1 MPKKIIL
8 KKKGGK
14 EKNIFEDLLRYHP
27 FPILIYDSK
36 TLDFLYVNEAAIKKY
51 GYSRSKFL
59 KMNLKDLFPSEYIPY
74 SLQKIKRANPQRHK
88 IKSGKLIDVQV
99 TFQTC
104 KPEAYQHLVDLTGQT
119 RLTNQRLTFDGHR
132 AELMIVQ
139 DISEQVILNNK
150 LANIEAELR
159 TTLYS
164 IGDAVISTD
173 EHGKIVIMNLAA
185 ERLTGWKE
193 SEAKGK
199 PLEKVFKIVNE
210 YTRAKVENPVKKVLR
225 QGIVVGL
232 ANHTLLIA
240 RDGTERPIMDCGAPI
255 KDKSGKISGVV
266 LVFRDQ
272 TKEREAQRKIEEAK
286 IFAESVIATVRE
298 PLIVLDSK
306 MRVITANRSF
316 YQTFRTT
323 PEKTIGQSLYKLGN
337 RQWNIPKLKELLEKI
352 LPQNTSFDNF
362 EVEYNF
368 PQIGKRIML
377 LNARR
382 IYRETNKTD
391 MILLAIEDI
400 TEREEKKKK
409 ILENEKQYRLLF
421 NSMIDAFAFHEII
434 LDKKG
439 KPYDYRFLE
448 VNPTFEK
455 FTGLKAEKLIGR
467 TVREVLPNIESYWIE
482 TYGKVAL
489 TGESIHFE
497 NYSSDLNKYYEVVA
511 YSPEPKRF
519 VTIFRDVTD
528 RKNAEQRI
536 RKLNR
541 VYAVLSEV
549 NQAIVR
555 IHDYEKLLN
564 SVCQIAVEK
573 GGFVMAWIG
582 MIDSET
588 NKVNVVASA
597 GLTEDYLSK
606 INIDLSDKK
615 RSGGP
620 TGTAIRTGEHVIS
633 NYIEKNNLMK
643 PWREDAIKYGYKSSA
658 AFPIKVF
665 GKVVGT
671 FNLYSAE
678 IDFFDDEEIKLLD
691 DLSMDLS
698 FALEF
703 IEQEKERKKVENLLR
718 QNEQK
723 YYSLI
728 ESSEDSI
735 YLVDKDCKYLY
746 LNNRYLSRIGL
757 PLNEVIGKSYSEFH
771 TAENS
776 KEFEEKVKTVF
787 ETGKSLVYEYQ
798 SFRDNR
804 YFIRTLSP
812 VKDPNSNKPIAVTI
826 ISKDITDR
834 INIEKTLRESE
845 EKFRKLAESTNTAI
859 FIYKGTKFVYANN
872 ATQRLS
878 GYTEQELLNMNFWDV
893 VHPEFRE
900 LIKERGL
907 ARQRGEEAP
916 PSYEFKIITKDGQ
929 EKWINFT
936 STLIDFKGE
945 IAALGTAFDITER
958 KIAEQNLKESEERF
972 RNIYESLTIG
982 VYRTSLDGRLLMANP
997 TFLSILGYNSLE
1009 EAKEKIIMDKVY
1021 AEEGT
1026 RDLFLK
1032 IILEEG
1038 IVYGFEQ
1045 KWRRADGK
1053 IVYIRE
1059 NARAYKDN
1067 NGNVAY
1073 FEGTIEDITTRKLAE
1088 EELIK
1093 AKEKAEQADKLKTNF
1108 LAQMSHEI
1116 RTPINVIVS
1125 FNNLI
1130 KDEVRDKIDP
1140 ELYASFIS
1148 VDLATKRI
1156 IRTIDLILNMSAIQ
1170 SGTYEPTF
1178 KSINIKKDIIDNL
1191 ILEYKLIA
1199 ENKGLNFSV
1208 VYNTSLLDIYADEY
1222 SVTQIFSN
1230 LIDNAIKYTLKGLV
1244 EIIVDRDNESKL
1256 IVKVKDTG
1264 VGISE
1269 EFIPN
1274 LFKPFTQEEQGY
1286 TRRFEGSGLGLALVK
1301 KYCEINNAE
1310 ISVES
1315 KKNEGSTF
1323 TVIFN

>member
-1 MPKKIIL
+1 MPKKNIS

-14 EKNIFEDLLRYHP
+14 KKNFFEDLFQHHP
-27 FPILIYDSK
+27 FPIFIYDLK
-36 TLDFLYVNEAAIKKY
+36 TLTFLNVNETAIKKY
-51 GYSRSKFL
+51 GYTRSKFL
-59 KMNLKDLFPSEYIPY
+59 KMKLTDLYPSEDI
-74 SLQKIKRANPQRHK
+74 SIKKFQEANYQRHK
-88 IKSGKLIDVQV
+88 IKNGSLIDVQI
-99 TFQTC
+99 TSH
-104 KPEAYQHLVDLTGQT
+104 KLTY
-119 RLTNQRLTFDGHR
+119 DGHK
-132 AELMIVQ
+132 AELIIAQ
-139 DISEQVILNNK
+139 DISEQISLRNK
-150 LANIEAELR
+150 LINAEAELR

-173 EHGKIVIMNLAA
+173 EHGKIVIMNLTA

-199 PLEKVFKIVNE
+199 PLEKVFRIVNE
-210 YTRAKVENPVKKVLR
+210 YSRTKVENPVKRVLR
-225 QGIVVGL
+225 QGVVIGL

-240 RDGTERPIMDCGAPI
+240 RDGTERPIIDCGAPI
-255 KDKSGKISGVV
+255 KDSEGKIIGVV

-286 IFAESVIATVRE
+286 IFAESIIETVRE

-306 MRVITANRSF
+306 MHVITANHSF
-316 YQTFRTT
+316 YQTFKTT
-323 PEKTIGQSLYKLGN
+323 PEETIGQSLYKLGN
-337 RQWNIPKLKELLEKI
+337 RQWNIPELKELLEKI

-362 EVEYNF
+362 QVEHNF
-368 PQIGKRIML
+368 PHIGKRTML

-382 IYRETNKTD
+382 IYREANKTQ

-400 TEREEKKKK
+400 TEHKEAEKK
-409 ILENEKQYRLLF
+409 LLDNEKRYRLLF
-421 NSMIDAFAFHEII
+421 QSMIDAFALHEII

-439 KPYDYRFLE
+439 IPVDYRFLE
-448 VNPTFEK
+448 VNPAFEK
-455 FTGLKAEKLIGR
+455 YTGLKTEKLIGR

-489 TGESIHFE
+489 TGKSIHFE
-497 NYSSDLNKYYEVVA
+497 NYNNDLNKYFEVIA
-511 YSPEPKRF
+511 YSPAPKQF
-519 VTIFRDVTD
+519 ATIFRDITD
-528 RKNAEQRI
+528 RKYAEQHI

-541 VYAVLSEV
+541 VYAVLSQI

-555 IHDYEKLLN
+555 IREPEKLLN
-564 SVCQIAVEK
+564 TVCQIAVEK

-582 MIDSET
+582 MIDSGT

-597 GLTEDYLSK
+597 GLTGDYLSK

-620 TGTAIRTGEHVIS
+620 TGTAIRTGEYVIV
-633 NYIEKNNLMK
+633 NYIEKNNRMT
-643 PWREDAIKYGYKSSA
+643 PWIEDAIKYGYKSSA
-658 AFPIKVF
+658 AFPIRVF
-665 GKVVGT
+665 GKVVGA

-678 IDFFDDEEIKLLD
+678 TDFFDDEEIKLLD

-698 FALEF
+698 FALGF
-703 IEQEKERKKVENLLR
+703 IEQEKERNKVENLLR

-757 PLNEVIGKSYSEFH
+757 PLNEVIGKPYSEFH
-771 TAENS
+771 TPEGS
-776 KEFEEKVKTVF
+776 KDFEEKVKTVF
-787 ETGKSLVYEYQ
+787 ETGKSLIYEYH
-798 SFRDNR
+798 SFRDNH

-812 VKDPNSNKPIAVTI
+812 VKDPATNKPIAVTI

-834 INIEKTLRESE
+834 INIERALRESE
-845 EKFRKLAESTNTAI
+845 EMFRKLAESTNTAI
-859 FIYKGTKFVYANN
+859 FIYKRTKFVYANN
-872 ATQRLS
+872 ATERLS
-878 GYTEQELLNMNFWDV
+878 GYSQAELLTMNFWDV
-893 VHPEFRE
+893 VHPDFRE

-907 ARQRGEEAP
+907 ARQRGEEVP
-916 PSYEFKIITKDGQ
+916 TSYDFKVVTKDGQ
-929 EKWINFT
+929 EKWITFT

-945 IAALGTAFDITER
+945 VAALGTAFDITER
-958 KIAEQNLKESEERF
+958 KIAEEKLKESEERF

-982 VYRTSLDGRLLMANP
+982 VYRTTLDGRLLMANP
-997 TFLSILGYNSLE
+997 TFLSMLGYESLE
-1009 EAKEKIIMDKVY
+1009 EAQEKIIMDKIY
-1021 AEEGT
+1021 ADEGT

-1045 KWRRADGK
+1045 KWRKADGK
-1053 IVYIRE
+1053 IIYIRE

-1067 NGNVAY
+1067 NGNIAY
-1073 FEGTIEDITTRKLAE
+1073 FEGTIEDITTKKLAE

-1093 AKEKAEQADKLKTNF
+1093 AKEKAERADKLKTNF
-1108 LAQMSHEI
+1108 LAQISHEI

-1130 KDEVRDKIDP
+1130 KEEVQDKISPD
-1140 ELYASFIS
+1140 LLDSFNSI
-1148 VDLATKRI
+1148 DLATKRI
-1156 IRTIDLILNMSAIQ
+1156 IRTIDLILNMSAVQ
-1170 SGTYEPTF
+1170 SGLYEPTF
-1178 KSINIKKDIIDNL
+1178 KTINIKDIINHL
-1191 ILEYKLIA
+1191 ISEFKFIA

-1208 VYNTSLLDIYADEY
+1208 YYNTSQLNIVADNY
-1222 SVTQIFSN
+1222 SVTQILSN
-1230 LIDNAIKYTLKGLV
+1230 LIDNAVKYTLKGSV
-1244 EIIVDRDNESKL
+1244 EIIVDRNNENKL

-1264 VGISE
+1264 IGISD
-1269 EFIPN
+1269 EFIHN
-1274 LFKPFTQEEQGY
+1274 LFQPFTQEEQGY

-1310 ISVES
+1310 ITVES
-1315 KKNEGSTF
+1315 KKDTGSTF